1 GELDRGAQLALLAFQ
16 PADPSGYGRLILNQ
30 AGAVMA
36 VREHRD
42 ASEAERRLTLCNAG
56 AFAVR
61 VSDLVGLISRITN
74 RNSKGEYYLTDAVAI
89 AVSDGAL
96 ARPLIC
102 AREEALGVNTLEQ
115 LAEAEAVFQWRA
127 RKKAMQQG
135 VTLIAPHTLW
145 LSFDSQLG
153 RDVRIEP

>member
-1 GELDRGAQLALLAFQ
+1 
-16 PADPSGYGRLILNQ
+16 
-30 AGAVMA
+30 
-36 VREHRD
+36 
-42 ASEAERRLTLCNAG
+42 
-56 AFAVR
+56 
-61 VSDLVGLISRITN
+61 VSDLVGLISRIAN
-74 RNSKGEYYLTDAVAI
+74 RNAKGEYYLTDAVAI

-135 VTLIAPHTLW
+135 VILIAPHTLW
-145 LSFDSQLG
+145 LSFDTQLG
-153 RDVRIEP
+153 RDVRIEPNVFLGPGVIIEDRVEILANCHMVGARVRAGARVGPFARLRPGADIGEGVHVGN